1 MENIIYNTACKR
13 LEARFPKGNLIPL
26 PDVAEYLGV
35 DKRTL
40 EARKDFPI
48 IRLGSK
54 GVVAKERLAFWL
66 ANSEG

>member
-1 MENIIYNTACKR
+1 MENIVYNMAYEKI
-13 LEARFPKGNLIPL
+13 ADRFPGTGLIPL
-26 PDVAEYLGV
+26 PDVADYLDV

-54 GVVAKERLAFWL
+54 PVVARERLAFWL
-66 ANSEG
+66 ANA

>member
-1 MENIIYNTACKR
+1 MENTVYNKAWER
-13 LEARFPKGNLIPL
+13 LEVHFPTGDLIPVKEAA
-26 PDVAEYLGV
+26 DYLGV

-66 ANSEG
+66 ANAEG